1 MNRSKAVKYIAY
13 TASLPV
19 LAAMF
24 LSFPI
29 GGYTFFS
36 EGLPST
42 APMKPLPSSLPI
54 FFFGQL
60 VYIPVPIRL
69 TIGEA
74 FLLFWMIYLAMFS
87 SSFFGPKTS
96 FFSAVEE
103 LAKEGPSALFKNIA
117 LLLAIIFPIFLLG
130 FLGFEELLN
139 RIGLPIGQLPEVD
152 LRENF
157 FLLSYAPLIEEFG
170 FRISIVGI
178 AGGIVGMRT
187 VGGFRGFLAGVW
199 RPSDVIRG
207 RNMAVRVNVYMLPIV
222 LSSMIFGFAHI
233 LYSSD
238 WGIGKAI
245 SASVAGF
252 IIAVIY
258 VAAGIPA
265 AIMLHWAFNYFS
277 ASFYYFDRL
286 RGLPPVELAGE
297 KIFLYTQ
304 AYVEL
309 LLLFSAILSMTLFFL
324 LQRKTA
330 QHL

>member
-1 MNRSKAVKYIAY
+1 MSKNRTIKYIAY
-13 TASLPV
+13 AASLPV

-36 EGLPST
+36 EALPST
-42 APMKPLPSSLPI
+42 APVKPLPSSLPI

-60 VYIPVPIRL
+60 IYIPIPIRPTL
-69 TIGEA
+69 GEA
-74 FLLFWMIYLAMFS
+74 FLLFWMVYLAMFS
-87 SSFFGPKTS
+87 SSFFGPKAS
-96 FFSAVEE
+96 FSTAVEE

-117 LLLAIIFPIFLLG
+117 LLLAVVFPIFLLG

-139 RIGLPIGQLPEVD
+139 RIGLPVGQIPEID

-178 AGGIVGMRT
+178 AGGILGMRT
-187 VGGFRGFLAGVW
+187 VGGLKGFLVGIW
-199 RPSDVIRG
+199 RPSDVIQG
-207 RNMAVRVNVYMLPIV
+207 KNMAMKVNVYMLPII
-222 LSSMIFGFAHI
+222 LSSLIFGFAHI
-233 LYSSD
+233 FYSSD
-238 WGIGKAI
+238 WGVGKAI
-245 SASVAGF
+245 SAGMAGF

-258 VAAGIPA
+258 VVAGLPA
-265 AIMLHWAFNYFS
+265 AVMLHWAFNYFS

-286 RGLPPVELAGE
+286 RGLPPVELAGG

-304 AYVEL
+304 AYVEMI
-309 LLLFSAILSMTLFFL
+309 LLFSAILSTILFL
-324 LQRKTA
+324 LFQRRSA